1 MATQRQRGSILGGF
15 LWMLVLSILL
25 FWLPILGP
33 FIAGVVGGRV
43 AGSASNGFVA
53 AILPM
58 LIVVFLVVI
67 VSTFFLLPGI
77 GLLAGTSLVVASILH
92 SLPLIV
98 GALLGGALAQ

>member
-1 MATQRQRGSILGGF
+1 MAAQRQRGSILAGF
-15 LWMLVLSILL
+15 LWMLVVSILL

-53 AILPM
+53 AILPT
-58 LIVVFLVVI
+58 LIVAFLVVI
-67 VSTFFLLPGI
+67 VSTFFLLPGV
-77 GLLAGTSLVVASILH
+77 GLLAGSSLVVASILH
-92 SLPLIV
+92 GLPLIV